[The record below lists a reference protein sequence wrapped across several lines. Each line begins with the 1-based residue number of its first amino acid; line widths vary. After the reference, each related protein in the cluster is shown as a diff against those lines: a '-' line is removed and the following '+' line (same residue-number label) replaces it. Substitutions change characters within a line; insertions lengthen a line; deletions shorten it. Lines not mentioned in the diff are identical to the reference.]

1 MTSMLSLP
9 TELML
14 LGWSVVLFFVHIMLQ
29 AQTMTKDAGAE
40 WNMGARDGVPPVI
53 GALAGRATRALSN
66 FKESYPI
73 FVALAL
79 GLAVS
84 GRVGGIGA
92 IGAWIW
98 FVARI
103 VYIPLY
109 LRGVPYVR
117 TACWMV
123 SMVGAAADADPVSLR
138 RRP

>member
-1 MTSMLSLP
+1 MMTSMPLP
-9 TELML
+9 TELTL
-14 LGWSVVLFFVHIMLQ
+14 LGWSVILFFVQIMLQ
-29 AQTMTKDAGAE
+29 AQTMTKDRGPE
-40 WNMGARDGVPPVI
+40 WNMGARDDAGKPLDP
-53 GALAGRATRALSN
+53 LAGRADRSLAN
-66 FKESYPI
+66 FKETYPI

-92 IGAWIW
+92 IGAWVW
-98 FVARI
+98 FGARI

-123 SMVGAAADADPVSLR
+123 SMIGLLLMLIR
-138 RRP
+138 FL

>member
-1 MTSMLSLP
+1 M
-9 TELML
+9 
-14 LGWSVVLFFVHIMLQ
+14 
-29 AQTMTKDAGAE
+29 
-40 WNMGARDGVPPVI
+40 
-53 GALAGRATRALSN
+53 
-66 FKESYPI
+66 
-73 FVALAL
+73 
-79 GLAVS
+79 S

-123 SMVGAAADADPVSLR
+123 SMVGLLLMLVRFL
-138 RRP
+138 

>member
-1 MTSMLSLP
+1 MMPTVTLS
-9 TELML
+9 TELTL
-14 LGWSVVLFFVHIMLQ
+14 LGWSVILFFVQIMLQ
-29 AQTMTKDAGAE
+29 AQTMTKDRGTE
-40 WNMGARDGVPPVI
+40 WNMGPRDGLPPVV
-53 GALAGRATRALSN
+53 GELAGRSARALAN
-66 FKESYPI
+66 LKESYPI

-79 GLAVS
+79 GLAVT

-92 IGAWIW
+92 IGACVW

-123 SMVGAAADADPVSLR
+123 SMVGLLLMLIR
-138 RRP
+138 FL